1 MRKFV
6 LAGLALMFTVG
17 LTLAANVVF
26 VDYKDKTLTVKE
38 DGAEKTYKVTDD
50 TKFVRGTKDVPND
63 KGIAALERLAKSE
76 KTKGKAKLEITTSGG
91 KVTEIKFK
99 AGKRKKKDQ

>member
-6 LAGLALMFTVG
+6 LAGVALVFAVG
-17 LTLAANVVF
+17 LTIAADVVF

-50 TKFVRGTKDVPND
+50 TKFSQGKKELPND
-63 KGIAALERLAKSE
+63 KGVGRLEKMAMSE
-76 KTKGKAKLEITTSGG
+76 KAKGKAKMDITTSGG

-99 AGKRKKKDQ
+99 GGKKKKKDQ